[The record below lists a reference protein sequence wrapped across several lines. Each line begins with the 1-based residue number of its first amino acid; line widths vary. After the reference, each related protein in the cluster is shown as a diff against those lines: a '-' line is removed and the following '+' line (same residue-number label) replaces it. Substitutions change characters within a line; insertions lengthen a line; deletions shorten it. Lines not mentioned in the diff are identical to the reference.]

1 MKDIIQENYKKIKQ
15 KTISIIKLLNTQTGF
30 FILILILST
39 NISFFLGKLSEI
51 QKYNEKNNNKI
62 SLIQNKNTEE
72 VEVIASKKGSV
83 YHFPWCSGTITIK
96 EENKIYFKN
105 KEEAIFS
112 GLRLA
117 KNCEDIK

>member
-83 YHFPWCSGTITIK
+83 YHFP
-96 EENKIYFKN
+96 
-105 KEEAIFS
+105 
-112 GLRLA
+112 
-117 KNCEDIK
+117 